1 MKRARTGTPE
11 AEPPAPGP
19 TTLSHIT
26 GVAALHNVLV
36 RVVLAE
42 YAPFALGL
50 QPCVLFTSE
59 DVEAR
64 YAASEQAL
72 VGDCECIDRHELRAV
87 VLKAYLLLIAARM
100 AVITAPTAQTA
111 LTDLSG
117 AAAVHMLFIRVA
129 QATDAAEVLGMVF
142 LTSEEVW
149 FRFRTSYRALYFN
162 GANIAWIVKHDLFA
176 LVYDANERLW
186 WAKEAMWDMLL
197 AQSAE

>member
-1 MKRARTGTPE
+1 MFRVTKRARTGTPE
-11 AEPPAPGP
+11 PAPAVEL
-19 TTLSHIT
+19 TLSHIT
-26 GVAALHNVLV
+26 
-36 RVVLAE
+36 
-42 YAPFALGL
+42 
-50 QPCVLFTSE
+50 
-59 DVEAR
+59 
-64 YAASEQAL
+64 
-72 VGDCECIDRHELRAV
+72 
-87 VLKAYLLLIAARM
+87 
-100 AVITAPTAQTA
+100 
-111 LTDLSG
+111 G

-162 GANIAWIVKHDLFA
+162 GANIAWIVKHDLHA